1 MVNRQGEF
9 SLRSKSVTS
18 VDLSR
23 GKPATGP
30 YWIKARAKD
39 LSIRTPGYVAGT
51 GPRGVPASAVISTGH
66 ITRPS
71 T

>member
-1 MVNRQGEF
+1 MVNRRRFFATAIQDI
-9 SLRSKSVTS
+9 S

-23 GKPATGP
+23 RKPATGP
-30 YWIKARAKD
+30 YWIQARAKD
-39 LSIRTPGYVAGT
+39 ASIRTPGYVAGT
-51 GPRGVPASAVISTGH
+51 GQLGVPRQRSHLYGH

>member
-1 MVNRQGEF
+1 MVNRRRFFAAAIQDI
-9 SLRSKSVTS
+9 S

-23 GKPATGP
+23 GKPTTGP
-30 YWIKARAKD
+30 YWIQARAKD
-39 LSIRTPGYVAGT
+39 GSIRTPGYVAGT
-51 GPRGVPASAVISTGH
+51 GQRGVPASAAISTGH

>member
-1 MVNRQGEF
+1 MVNRRRF
-9 SLRSKSVTS
+9 FAAPIKDISVN
-18 VDLSR
+18 LSR

-30 YWIKARAKD
+30 YRIQARAKD
-39 LSIRTPGYVAGT
+39 ASIRTPGYVAGT
-51 GPRGVPASAVISTGH
+51 GPRGVPTSAVISTGH